1 VIRRAVLGL
10 VVVATAACVP
20 ASPSA
25 SVDPSG
31 SAQPEADQVLRLAYE
46 EVDSLDPH
54 LTTDIYVS
62 LLVRGL
68 TWFDEGLRTIP
79 GLAESWDIT
88 DGGRHVTFHLRDAA
102 YSSGEPVAAGDF
114 VYAWRRLLDP
124 RVGAHYGFLLADVVG
139 AAELLA
145 LDPGAPLPDAEVEGL
160 LGGLGVA
167 APDPRT
173 LEVAL
178 VRPAVYFPTAVANPG
193 LAPVPEAWISRPGA
207 TQAGAYW
214 SSGPFLLTEWVH
226 DQSRTYEPNPMWW
239 GEPVTLE
246 RIEMRTFPSEEA
258 ALDAYREGSIDL
270 LAPTTPVSDG
280 DLASSVQERS
290 AAVFFH
296 VLFNMALAD
305 SPTTQSRA
313 LRQALGLA
321 VDHEALQ
328 AATGSAGAI
337 ASSPIPPGVP
347 GHDPTLESVYDPDEA
362 RRMLAGALDE
372 LGVQG
377 PEDLDLTFVHGTLFA
392 GAPYLEQQWRD
403 VLGIEVAFTGLE
415 PEPYFELLASGQ
427 NEHDMFWLAWFAD
440 YPHPQSYLEPSWL
453 CGSVAN
459 LAGYCNAE
467 VDALLS
473 QAAGTADEDQ
483 QLATYED
490 AQRAIVSDAANI
502 FLEWPIEQVLVA
514 PRVDGLVF
522 TPFDGYYGLLF
533 PELLRIVAD

>member
-1 VIRRAVLGL
+1 MRRRAAVGAVLL
-10 VVVATAACVP
+10 VAACGPTSP
-20 ASPSA
+20 AP
-25 SVDPSG
+25 SVDPSATFDP
-31 SAQPEADQVLRLAYE
+31 SVDQVLRLEYE
-46 EVDSLDPH
+46 EMDSLDPH
-54 LTTDIYVS
+54 VSSDIYVS

-68 TWFDEGLRTIP
+68 TWFDEGLRTVP

-145 LDPGAPLPDAEVEGL
+145 LDPGAPPPDEEIEL
-160 LGGLGVA
+160 LLSGLGVT

-173 LEVAL
+173 LTVAL
-178 VRPAVYFPTAVANPG
+178 ARPAVYFPTVVANPG
-193 LAPVPEAWISRPGA
+193 LAPVPEAWITRPGA

-214 SSGPFLLTEWVH
+214 SSGPFVLTEWVY
-226 DQSRTYEPNPMWW
+226 DQRRTFEPNPMWW
-239 GEPVTLE
+239 GEPVSLE
-246 RIEMRTFPSEEA
+246 RIEMRTFPSEDA
-258 ALDAYREGSIDL
+258 AMVAYREGSLDL
-270 LAPTTPVSDG
+270 FVPTTPVSDG
-280 DLASSVQERS
+280 DLASSITERS
-290 AAVFFH
+290 SAVFFH

-313 LRQALGLA
+313 LRAALGLA
-321 VDHEALQ
+321 VDREALQ
-328 AATGSAGAI
+328 AAVGSAGMI
-337 ASSPIPPGVP
+337 ATSPIPPGVP
-347 GHDPTLESVYDPDEA
+347 GHDQTLESVYDPDEA
-362 RRMLAGALDE
+362 RRLLAEALDD
-372 LGVQG
+372 LGLDG

-415 PEPYFELLASGQ
+415 PEPYFELLGSGQ

-440 YPHPQSYLEPSWL
+440 YPHPQSYLEPSWA
-453 CGSVAN
+453 CASVSN

-467 VDALLS
+467 VDVLLA
-473 QAAGTADEDQ
+473 QAAGNADEDQ

-490 AQRAIVSDAANI
+490 AQRAIVGDAANI
-502 FLEWPIEQVLVA
+502 FLEWPTEEVLVA
-514 PRVDGLVF
+514 PRVNGLVL